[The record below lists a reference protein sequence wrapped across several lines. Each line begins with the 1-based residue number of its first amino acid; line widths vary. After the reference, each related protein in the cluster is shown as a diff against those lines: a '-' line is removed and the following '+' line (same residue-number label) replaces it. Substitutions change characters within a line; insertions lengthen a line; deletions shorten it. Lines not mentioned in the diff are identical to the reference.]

1 MEERE
6 EILIR
11 TMNPEDARAAA
22 ELEKSCFSQP
32 WDEKTFREYAVHPD
46 ICYMTAWDGERLV
59 GNCGVRNIVGEGEI
73 TNVAVDVDY
82 RGQGIAR
89 RLMKALLARGNEMG
103 ITAFTLEV
111 RNGNEPAIRL
121 YESLGFVQEGLRRNF
136 YENPKEDARIYW
148 KRDR

>member
-73 TNVAVDVDY
+73 TNGAVEVD
-82 RGQGIAR
+82 
-89 RLMKALLARGNEMG
+89 
-103 ITAFTLEV
+103 
-111 RNGNEPAIRL
+111 
-121 YESLGFVQEGLRRNF
+121 
-136 YENPKEDARIYW
+136 
-148 KRDR
+148 